1 MDMESEKNK
10 LVVWG
15 VGTSRTMRVHWL
27 LHELGLR
34 YETRRIESRTGETQS
49 DEYSSINPRQKIPTL
64 VDGDLVVTESAAI
77 MRHLRR
83 ISDNLPYDHY
93 QLSLQGQANYDEWLS
108 FILMELD
115 ATSLYVVRRHRDLP
129 DIYGEAENA
138 VSSSIAYFEKMLN
151 SVVDQVAG
159 KTFIWGSTF
168 SELDILMTVCLDW
181 ANFVGA
187 QVPAQLNGYHQAIKS
202 RPAHS
207 AAAKMNFSDLKIP
220 TR

>member
-1 MDMESEKNK
+1 MSEKRK

-27 LHELGLR
+27 LHELGLD

-83 ISDNLPYDHY
+83 ISDNLRYDDY
-93 QLSLQGQANYDEWLS
+93 QLSLPGLADYDEWLS

-129 DIYGEAENA
+129 NIYGEAENA

-151 SVVDQVAG
+151 SVVDQFAG
-159 KTFIWGSTF
+159 KSFIWGSTF
-168 SELDILMTVCLDW
+168 SELDILMSICLDW
-181 ANFVGA
+181 ASFVGA
-187 QVPAQLNGYHQAIKS
+187 QIPGQVSGYHQGIKS
-202 RPAHS
+202 RPAYR
-207 AAAKMNFSDLKIP
+207 AAAEFNFSDLKIP